1 MCDNTFPLHKHHKE
15 NHKNS
20 KYYCPYCGYALYK
33 WKQKEKI
40 TIYKCG
46 NKKCDCKEQN
56 LKKLNSSER
65 LIQKMIPT
73 HFTIN
78 YIYREYHFT
87 AEDIKHSQPAKTR
100 TTVNLF
106 KIYNSEHVL
115 GLILSFYISYALS
128 ARKTALILH
137 QMFKLEVSHQT
148 ILNYARAAAYYCH
161 RFNLA
166 HKGPIDDISAGD
178 ETYIRVKGK
187 NNYIFFFISSKNK
200 VITAYHFSHNRDP
213 LAAIVAMKEAV
224 RTAKTDQPIT
234 LITDGNPSYSAAL
247 HFLNQKRK
255 NKIKHI
261 KVIGLENLDQ
271 DSEEY
276 REFKQIIERLNR
288 TYKQHVR
295 PSAGFSSDNGAIALT
310 TLFVTHYNFLRP
322 HSTLDFKAPVRIP
335 QLDRIDTIQARWVN
349 ILKMAA

>member
-1 MCDNTFPLHKHHKE
+1 
-15 NHKNS
+15 
-20 KYYCPYCGYALYK
+20 
-33 WKQKEKI
+33 
-40 TIYKCG
+40 
-46 NKKCDCKEQN
+46 
-56 LKKLNSSER
+56 
-65 LIQKMIPT
+65 MIPT

-78 YIYREYHFT
+78 YIYREYHLT
-87 AEDIKHSQPAKTR
+87 DEDIKHSQPAKTR

-148 ILNYARAAAYYCH
+148 VLNYARAAAYYCH

-200 VITAYHFSHNRDP
+200 AITAYHFSHNRDP
-213 LAAIVAMKEAV
+213 LAAIAAMKEAV
-224 RTAKTDQPIT
+224 RTAKTDQDVT
-234 LITDGNPSYSAAL
+234 LITDGNPSYAAAL
-247 HFLNQKRK
+247 HFLNQDIK

-261 KVIGLENLDQ
+261 KVIGLENLDE

-295 PSAGFSSDNGAIALT
+295 PSAGFNSDNGAIALT

-322 HSTLDFKAPVRIP
+322 HSALKFNVPVILPELDK
-335 QLDRIDTIQARWVN
+335 IDTIQARWVN
-349 ILKMAA
+349 ILKMAV